1 MGAGPSLSLVGI
13 DGADV
18 ATAKLEASTVG
29 FEEAADERVREA
41 RTKSTAAKVR
51 NDFIFLS

>member
-51 NDFIFLS
+51 NDFIILS